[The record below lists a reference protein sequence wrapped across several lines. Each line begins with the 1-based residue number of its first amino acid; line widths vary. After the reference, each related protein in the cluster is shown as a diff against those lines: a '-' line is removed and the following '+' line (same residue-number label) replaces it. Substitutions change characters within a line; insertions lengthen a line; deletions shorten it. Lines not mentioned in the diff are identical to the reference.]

1 MPISTFIDRKVFQ
14 YSINLL
20 QSRYAKTQT
29 EEVFDYLNSLLGEE
43 EVAQTIKLQFGQESF
58 PRHEKLMEL
67 YGTECPPGFSDFKK
81 ILSMSELVQFLEVS
95 ILPILQHHHKEYD
108 QKTLTDKRLD
118 ELKNLFH
125 LTSTDLEIIS
135 FKYVAEQSSI
145 FGDAFEH
152 TIANLSNK
160 TSFLSNG
167 STILNISKSQ
177 IMNALRRGN
186 LVTCQLLDLDESF
199 ILADWIEDYLS
210 GLDDDPNK
218 IFFSKVT
225 DEALPIDVHHIKQSE
240 LNVLNQYL
248 ENPEGKNILFYGEP
262 GTGKTELA
270 KSLAHHRQT
279 ELYII
284 NNKDENNENCKA
296 MKTSIIAACNILD
309 SQTSI
314 ILVDEADELLNTQ
327 FSFLVSG
334 EKNNKSWINRFLD
347 HSKHKIIWITNRST
361 QIESSTMRRF
371 SFSMHFKRFTVKKKL
386 QVFDYCLKKR
396 KLEGFFTTDEIQS
409 FCRRYSINAG
419 GIADALHNLRIRKNS
434 NKAKVIENLNT
445 LFKNH
450 EMAITGQE
458 HKGNRMK
465 EMGAYNVKALH
476 ASESLENVITSVE
489 KFLNR
494 QTTLDNGKRINFNIL
509 LYGIPGSGKTEFV
522 KYLGKTLQKEIVLKR
537 SSDLLSCWVG
547 ETEKLIAKAFDEAEG
562 EQSILFLDEADSFLS
577 PREDAS
583 RSWEKT
589 QVNELLTQMENFNG
603 VLICATNLLKGLDQA
618 ALRRFKFKIEFL
630 PLTAEGNLEMYQTVL
645 LPFINKRTLSPT
657 LEKKI
662 RSLKKLT
669 PGDFHVVAEKFSLMD
684 TKPTHQQ
691 IIQSLEDEIKFKPS
705 DSRIGF
711 GN

>member
-1 MPISTFIDRKVFQ
+1 MPVSTFVDRKVFQ

-20 QSRYAKTQT
+20 QSGYAKTQT
-29 EEVFDYLNSLLGEE
+29 EGVFDYLNALLGEE
-43 EVAQTIKLQFGQESF
+43 EVAQAIQSQFGQESF
-58 PRHEKLMEL
+58 PHHERLMEL
-67 YGTECPPGFSDFKK
+67 YGTECLPGFSDFKK
-81 ILSMSELVQFLEVS
+81 VLSMSELVQFLEVS
-95 ILPILQHHHKEYD
+95 ILPILQHRHNEYD
-108 QKTLTDKRLD
+108 QRTLTDKRLD

-160 TSFLSNG
+160 TSFLSHG
-167 STILNISKSQ
+167 SKILHITKSQ
-177 IMNALRRGN
+177 IMNAFRRGN
-186 LVTCQLLDLDESF
+186 LVTCQLLDLDGAF
-199 ILADWIEDYLS
+199 DLADWIEDYLS
-210 GLDDDPNK
+210 GLNDDPNK

-225 DEALPIDVHHIKQSE
+225 DEALPIHVHHIKQSE

-248 ENPEGKNILFYGEP
+248 ENSGGKNILFYGEP

-279 ELYII
+279 KLYMI

-296 MKTSIIAACNILD
+296 MK
-309 SQTSI
+309 TSI

-347 HSKHKIIWITNRST
+347 HSKHNIIWITNRST

-396 KLEGFFTTDEIQS
+396 KLEGFFTTDEIQR

-419 GIADALHNLRIRKNS
+419 GISDALHNLRIRKNS
-434 NKAKVIENLNT
+434 NKAQVIENLNT

-465 EMGAYNVKALH
+465 EMGAYNLKALH

-494 QTTLDNGKRINFNIL
+494 QSTSGNGKRINFNIL

-522 KYLGKTLQKEIVLKR
+522 KYLGNTLQKEIVLKR

-547 ETEKLIAKAFDEAEG
+547 ETEKLIAKAFDEAED

-645 LPFINKRTLSPT
+645 LPFINKSTLSPT
-657 LEKKI
+657 LENKI
-662 RSLKKLT
+662 KSLKKLT

-684 TKPTHQQ
+684 TQPTHQQ
-691 IIQSLEDEIKFKPS
+691 IIQSLEDEMKFKPS